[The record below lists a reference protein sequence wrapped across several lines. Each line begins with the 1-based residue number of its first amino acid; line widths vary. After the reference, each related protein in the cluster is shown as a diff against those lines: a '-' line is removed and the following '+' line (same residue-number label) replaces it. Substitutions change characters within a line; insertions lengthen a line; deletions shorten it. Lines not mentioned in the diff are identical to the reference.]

1 MNHWKK
7 IQGACM
13 FDANVAAISL
23 PEYPEGL
30 DHGGENSA
38 SPVSLDIP
46 NAILAGLLVVPEKS
60 DPACS
65 GIGVEWLDS
74 EHVVLLAANRNLLV
88 VHRIEQASDPFPSF
102 FVPADLLRFRPRPL
116 DRGVCRVQLQQGW
129 VTIRDHSAPNIFPEH
144 LRHWRNLLS
153 TGSGSEDG
161 MPQFDLTVLEK
172 LRAARL
178 LLTGDPRTCM
188 RCRKDGPC
196 IDVFKNDAFAVIV
209 RAHERSVESV
219 VPKWAECP
227 PSPAWLP
234 EKLANRVNLAR
245 DSSRSTASIS
255 TR

>member
-1 MNHWKK
+1 
-7 IQGACM
+7 M
-13 FDANVAAISL
+13 FDTNVAVISL
-23 PEYPEGL
+23 PEYTEGV
-30 DHGGENSA
+30 DHCGENSDI
-38 SPVSLDIP
+38 PVSLDIP

-88 VHRIEQASDPFPSF
+88 VHRIEQVFDPFHPF
-102 FVPADLLRFRPRPL
+102 FLPADILRFRPRPL
-116 DRGVCRVQLQQGW
+116 DREVCRVHLRQGW

-144 LRHWRNLLS
+144 LRHWRKLLAV
-153 TGSGSEDG
+153 GSDSEDG

-196 IDVFKNDAFAVIV
+196 IDVLKDEAFAVIIK
-209 RAHERSVESV
+209 AHDRSVESV
-219 VPKWAECP
+219 VPKWTGCQ
-227 PSPAWLP
+227 PSPVRLP
-234 EKLANRVNLAR
+234 ENLAISVELAG
-245 DSSRSTASIS
+245 DKSRLPASVSTW
-255 TR
+255 

>member
-1 MNHWKK
+1 
-7 IQGACM
+7 M
-13 FDANVAAISL
+13 FDTNAAAIPL
-23 PEYPEGL
+23 PEYPEGMDSGTNL
-30 DHGGENSA
+30 LAVA
-38 SPVSLDIP
+38 SPVSIDIP

-116 DRGVCRVQLQQGW
+116 DRGVCRICLRQGW

-153 TGSGSEDG
+153 TGSDSDDG
-161 MPQFDLTVLEK
+161 IPQFDLTVLEK

-188 RCRKDGPC
+188 RCRQGGPC
-196 IDVFKNDAFAVIV
+196 IDVLKNDAFAVIV
-209 RAHERSVESV
+209 RAHERGAETV

-227 PSPAWLP
+227 PSPVRLP
-234 EKLANRVNLAR
+234 EKLANPKNHHRQ
-245 DSSRSTASIS
+245 T
-255 TR
+255 